1 MMSSLDNMINS
12 LSLTEMAGQIWEIV
26 GMELCLF
33 VTTCL
38 GFYIFRSEKVQQLM
52 FPNSNKPKK
61 VMSTSK
67 KVESDPDTPLAK
79 EMEKDFAAGNFD
91 GVLKAWP
98 DLQNVTVESLK
109 LVVRSLLELRKQGEM
124 QEILQTMLDL
134 NSALRSAW
142 AMNQV
147 LAIVSPKGMTLG
159 LQVFDI
165 FAGTG
170 VSANDATF
178 ESILGGLKDSTPE
191 HITEVTSHMKINM
204 TARVYSLLV
213 KGAIKSKR
221 VERALHFVT
230 GMHDAGH
237 SIPPSC
243 LGLMFRSAGEL
254 GCVEEMMETLPA
266 AIAYPPEAI
275 AAVLEHAQKT
285 SDMELLK
292 CTQKKALRENIQLNY
307 ACYEALMKAYASQGD
322 PKAVAL
328 FDEVLEKGF
337 DPSEGSAISIVTLC
351 AESKHVQMAER
362 VVDYAKEKG
371 RASLALYSALMKVY
385 ACSRLFNKTC
395 DLYESCMVK
404 EKLDLDTVAYGC
416 LIKAAVESGRLELAR
431 KLFQQSGNPDLLN
444 YMSLIRAAGREKNA
458 RKALDLLKELEQSP
472 IEVDT
477 TCYNCVLDVCVA
489 CGENTMALEL
499 FERMK
504 EVDRLDVISYN
515 TLLKLLMKQGSWAK
529 VEVVLE
535 EMRGRGLKPNVVTY
549 NSLINAFIS
558 NGDMASA
565 WRYLEDMETYG
576 VAMDAYTCS
585 IMMKGLKHSSRKEDM
600 DRILALMDKAKVV
613 PDEVLM
619 NTLLDA
625 CVRLRDPRRLN
636 NALNQFKA
644 SGVVPSM
651 HANAV
656 LIKAYGHAHRL
667 DQAWKVW
674 RELMHE
680 RKTHPNEEV
689 YCAMIDACVHSDD
702 LDAASKLFVEMRK
715 QIPNSSKG
723 TMIFSSLVKGFT
735 QRKEMDRAMEL
746 YEKVSDA
753 GACNL
758 VTYNTLIDIYARV
771 GDMDKVS
778 KMFRDMC
785 DRGVDPDLIT
795 YSTVIK
801 GYCVQGDLEQAIQLY
816 NMMWKRGITPD
827 GILFNSIL
835 DGCARKQ
842 MRTLTEKVLGD
853 MEEAKVAP
861 SNFTLSILVKLYGR
875 LGDLDR
881 AFKVVETYPAK
892 YGFDLN
898 ATVYTCLM
906 SSCMSNDD
914 AERALKVFDK
924 MKSSKCAPDLKT
936 YMTLVNGCLRK
947 DKLEAAVKL
956 VDEAMGLGNDAKKCD
971 GSHALLDR
979 ETIENVLFVL
989 NRRQKSQELGAPL
1002 MERLRKAGMEVSPR
1016 ASSNVGRSAAQN
1028 LGSSSRFHA
1037 KRGGWN

>member
-1 MMSSLDNMINS
+1 
-12 LSLTEMAGQIWEIV
+12 
-26 GMELCLF
+26 
-33 VTTCL
+33 
-38 GFYIFRSEKVQQLM
+38 
-52 FPNSNKPKK
+52 
-61 VMSTSK
+61 
-67 KVESDPDTPLAK
+67 
-79 EMEKDFAAGNFD
+79 
-91 GVLKAWP
+91 
-98 DLQNVTVESLK
+98 
-109 LVVRSLLELRKQGEM
+109 
-124 QEILQTMLDL
+124 
-134 NSALRSAW
+134 
-142 AMNQV
+142 MNQV

-159 LQVFDI
+159 LQVFDT
-165 FAGTG
+165 FAKMG

-178 ESILGGLKDSTPE
+178 KSILGGLKEASPE
-191 HITEVTSHMKINM
+191 QITEVTSHMKINM
-204 TARVYSLLV
+204 TARVYSLLA

-221 VERALHFVT
+221 VDRALQFVT
-230 GMHDAGH
+230 AMHEAGH

-243 LGLMFRSAGEL
+243 LGLIFRSAGEL
-254 GCVEEMMETLPA
+254 GCVKEVMETLSTAITYPAEAMA
-266 AIAYPPEAI
+266 AI
-275 AAVLEHAQKT
+275 LEHAQKT

-292 CTQKKALRENIQLNY
+292 STQKKALRENIQLNY

-328 FDEVLEKGF
+328 FEEVLEKGF

-395 DLYESCMVK
+395 DLYESCMVN

-489 CGENTMALEL
+489 CCENTMALEL

-504 EVDRLDVISYN
+504 VVDRLDVISYN

-801 GYCVQGDLEQAIQLY
+801 GYCVQGDMEQ
-816 NMMWKRGITPD
+816 
-827 GILFNSIL
+827 
-835 DGCARKQ
+835 
-842 MRTLTEKVLGD
+842 
-853 MEEAKVAP
+853 AKVAP

-947 DKLEAAVKL
+947 DKLEVAVKL

-1002 MERLRKAGMEVSPR
+1002 MERLRKAGVEVSPR
-1016 ASSNVGRSAAQN
+1016 ASSNAARLSAPQTN
-1028 LGSSSRFHA
+1028 L
-1037 KRGGWN
+1037 